1 MLTPTLKLLHEK
13 IHMRK
18 KTVIL
23 RKKEKKLISLKN
35 DLK

>member
-23 RKKEKKLISLKN
+23 RKKRKKINFLKE
-35 DLK
+35 